1 VSDRR
6 GLRDV
11 VAVESRL
18 SAILDDDLTYRG
30 YRIADLWTFATF
42 AEVAYLLWFG
52 DLPSRAELAAF
63 QARLGAPSPPPAT
76 TARTPMRALAA
87 GVLALADTAPADPV
101 DQGMHL
107 LTGLP
112 QVLATYDRQRRGAAP
127 VLPPAQGSL
136 ASQFLRALHG
146 REPSAAQARALDRS
160 FILIADH
167 ELNAATFA
175 ARVTASTGADLFAS
189 VLAAVAT
196 LSGPLHGGAAEATG
210 ELLTLGTPEQVAA
223 IAQRRLEAGERI
235 PGFGHAVYR
244 RGDPRAPLFRQVAQD
259 LAATSG
265 DARYL
270 TAADRLAAVVAERK
284 GLAPNVD
291 LYAAA
296 CWLSLE
302 ISPDL
307 FPAVFALGRVAGWIA
322 HIREQAADNRLI
334 RPRAHYSGPEIRPFR
349 PSADRLLT

>member
-18 SAILDDDLTYRG
+18 SAIIDDELTYRG
-30 YRIADLWTFATF
+30 YPLQDLWAFATF
-42 AEVAYLLWFG
+42 AEVTYLLWFG
-52 DLPSRAELAAF
+52 DLPTSAELSEF
-63 QARLGAPSPPPAT
+63 QARLSASPPPPAT
-76 TARTPMRALAA
+76 AAQTPMRALAA
-87 GVLALADTAPADPV
+87 GVLALAETAPADPTA
-101 DQGMHL
+101 QGIHL
-107 LTGLP
+107 LAGLP
-112 QVLATYDRQRRGAAP
+112 QVLASYGQQRRGLAP
-127 VLPPAQGSL
+127 VLPPVQGSL
-136 ASQFLRALHG
+136 ASQFLHALHG
-146 REPSAAQARALDRS
+146 EEPAAAQAHVLDRS

-196 LSGPLHGGAAEATG
+196 LSGPLHGGAAQATG
-210 ELLTLGTPEQVAA
+210 ELLARGTPEQVAA
-223 IAQRRLEAGERI
+223 IAQRRLDASERI

-244 RGDPRAPLFRQVAQD
+244 RGDPRALLFRQLAQD
-259 LAATSG
+259 LAATTG

-270 TAADRLAAVVAERK
+270 AAADGLAAAVAERK

-302 ISPDL
+302 IAPDL
-307 FPAVFALGRVAGWIA
+307 FPALFALGRVAGWIA

-334 RPRAHYSGPEIRPFR
+334 RPRAHYSGPEMRRYVPIAER
-349 PSADRLLT
+349 A